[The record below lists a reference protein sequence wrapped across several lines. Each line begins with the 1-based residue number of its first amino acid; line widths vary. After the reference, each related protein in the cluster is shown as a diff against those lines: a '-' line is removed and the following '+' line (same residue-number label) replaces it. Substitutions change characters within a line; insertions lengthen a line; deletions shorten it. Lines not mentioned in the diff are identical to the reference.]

1 MENENLYYQKIIEN
15 QKNKEIEKG
24 LKNEIINIVSKESN
38 TYR

>member
-1 MENENLYYQKIIEN
+1 MNKENLYYQKIIEN